1 MKSEFMMIVPIY
13 AKVSFDTTKNKPVL
27 GLVAKIDG
35 KAIGFSYATIGEYF
49 IGENDKIVTIIVLS
63 VKSEIRH
70 SLMGGKVALKLFKA
84 VKQIA
89 KKEKVK
95 RMLTHVT
102 SGANISLTDRFFRK
116 IGVKTLGGNYAF
128 KL

>member
-1 MKSEFMMIVPIY
+1 LGKNWILLIIPI
-13 AKVSFDTTKNKPVL
+13 S
-27 GLVAKIDG
+27 
-35 KAIGFSYATIGEYF
+35 
-49 IGENDKIVTIIVLS
+49 
-63 VKSEIRH
+63 
-70 SLMGGKVALKLFKA
+70 
-84 VKQIA
+84 

-116 IGVKTLGGNYAF
+116 IGAKTLGGNYAF

>member
-1 MKSEFMMIVPIY
+1 MAFPSILATKPSTGLFLV
-13 AKVSFDTTKNKPVL
+13 VSKETF
-27 GLVAKIDG
+27 A
-35 KAIGFSYATIGEYF
+35 
-49 IGENDKIVTIIVLS
+49 
-63 VKSEIRH
+63 
-70 SLMGGKVALKLFKA
+70 KLFKA